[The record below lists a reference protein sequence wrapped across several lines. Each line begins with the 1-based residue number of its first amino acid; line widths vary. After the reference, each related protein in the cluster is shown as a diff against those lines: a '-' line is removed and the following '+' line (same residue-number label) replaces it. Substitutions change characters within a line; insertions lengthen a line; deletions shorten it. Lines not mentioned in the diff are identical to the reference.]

1 VLAILASTE
10 FHELLESIQAHMTIT
25 AEIEREAERLVRRH
39 EDKARLAADESRRRQ
54 RRSASVTAPVRATR
68 PPHWKIDPGFDPYIT
83 RARARRI
90 GHAIRSSLRDRTY
103 VPRRPVEF
111 RIPKDDGNTRP
122 LSIFQVADSAVSRL
136 IFENLLQKNL
146 PILSSRAYAYRK
158 DLSAQDAVQYVRS
171 EFSGRSRL
179 FVAEYDFRSF
189 FDTISH
195 DHILKNL
202 NDHPFLLTAVERHVV
217 EAFLRTQASFA
228 TSYHPVSGDIRT
240 AGVPQGTSI
249 SLFLANVAAW
259 ELDRSLEKCGVGFTR
274 YADDTLIWA
283 PDYGSICNAVELLQS
298 HAESMGVSINLDKSP
313 GIRLLALAPD
323 SAEIK
328 PAKTLD
334 YLGYAL
340 GLDSATIKARSVDK
354 VCDHLERL
362 LYWNLLHEPLHGTQN
377 LGQLKASVDRDYYT
391 FLSQARRYLY
401 GDLSERSIQRFQR
414 GDIPLRRF
422 KGVMAAYPLIDD
434 TPQLTELDGWL
445 ATRTYLTLRR
455 RAALLSAAGAGA
467 LPAPHGMSKSDFLQ
481 ASAASFTTGEKI
493 DLRLPSFRRVAHV
506 VRRAAAMYGAG
517 AVGKSRPYG
526 Y

>member
-1 VLAILASTE
+1 M
-10 FHELLESIQAHMTIT
+10 SIAF
-25 AEIEREAERLVRRH
+25 EIKSEAERLVRRY

-54 RRSASVTAPVRATR
+54 RRSSSATARVSAKR
-68 PPHWKIDPGFDPYIT
+68 PPHWSLDAGFDPYLA
-83 RARARRI
+83 RARAERI
-90 GHAIRSSLRDRTY
+90 GHSIRTTLRDRTY
-103 VPRRPVEF
+103 APRRPVEF
-111 RIPKDDGNTRP
+111 QIPKDDGKMRP

-136 IFENLLQKNL
+136 IFESLLKKNL

-195 DHILKNL
+195 EHILKNL
-202 NDHPFLLTAVERHVV
+202 DEHPFLLTAIERHVV
-217 EAFLRTQASFA
+217 EAFLRTQASPA
-228 TSYHPVSGDIRT
+228 TSYHPTDGEART

-274 YADDTLIWA
+274 YADDTLMWA
-283 PDYGSICNAVELLQS
+283 PDYGSICSAVELLQA
-298 HAESMGVSINLDKSP
+298 HAESMGVSINHEKSP
-313 GIRLLALAPD
+313 GIRLLALEPD
-323 SAEIK
+323 AAEIK
-328 PAKTLD
+328 PTRTLD
-334 YLGYAL
+334 YLGYSL
-340 GLDSATIKARSVDK
+340 GLDSATIKAKSVDK
-354 VCDHLERL
+354 ICDHLERL
-362 LYWNLLHEPLHGTQN
+362 LYWNLLHEPLHGTQD

-401 GDLSERSIQRFQR
+401 GDLSERAVQRFQR

-434 TPQLTELDGWL
+434 TPQLVELDGWL

-455 RAALLSAAGAGA
+455 RAALLAAAGAA
-467 LPAPHGMSKSDFLQ
+467 PLPTPHGLSKAEFLR
-481 ASAASFTTGEKI
+481 ASAVSATTKEKI
-493 DLRLPSFRRVAHV
+493 DLRLPSFRRIARV
-506 VRRAAAMYGAG
+506 VRRAAAMHGAG
-517 AVGKSRPYG
+517 AVGKSHPYG